1 MPPCRPEDRPVA
13 EMCVELGAFGRTFAT
28 RPRARE
34 IAAFIRHDYQPEA
47 REVVLDLSS
56 VALAGPSFLNEFAG
70 EMGALWPDATL
81 VVKGPK
87 ILVDKLLFH
96 GKRRN
101 LRMRAAE
108 DPES

>member
-1 MPPCRPEDRPVA
+1 MARRPAEDSEVIGNS
-13 EMCVELGAFGRTFAT
+13 VDLGAFGRTFAT
-28 RPRARE
+28 RDRARE

-56 VALAGPSFLNEFAG
+56 VALAGQSFMNEFAG

-81 VVKGPK
+81 VVRGPRS
-87 ILVDKLLFH
+87 LVKKLLFH

-101 LRMRAAE
+101 LRMRAAV
-108 DPES
+108 DSES

>member
-1 MPPCRPEDRPVA
+1 MIEVT
-13 EMCVELGAFGRTFAT
+13 VELGAHGRTFAT

-47 REVVLDLSS
+47 CEVVIDLSS
-56 VALAGPSFLNEFAG
+56 VAMAGQSFMNEFAG
-70 EMGALWPDATL
+70 EMGKLWPNATL

-96 GKRRN
+96 GKRRG

-108 DPES
+108 D

>member
-1 MPPCRPEDRPVA
+1 M
-13 EMCVELGAFGRTFAT
+13 
-28 RPRARE
+28 
-34 IAAFIRHDYQPEA
+34 
-47 REVVLDLSS
+47 
-56 VALAGPSFLNEFAG
+56 NEFAG

-96 GKRRN
+96 GKRRG
-101 LRMRAAE
+101 LRMRAAA